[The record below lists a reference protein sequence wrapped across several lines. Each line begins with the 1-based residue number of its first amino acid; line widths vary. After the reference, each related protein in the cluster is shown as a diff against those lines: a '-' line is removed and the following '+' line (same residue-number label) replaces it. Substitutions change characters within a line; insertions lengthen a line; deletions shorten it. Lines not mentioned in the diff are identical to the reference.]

1 MKIDFY
7 GHACV
12 GVSGSKKILI
22 DPYLSGNPS
31 ASLTAEQAAADY
43 LLVTHGHGDHLG
55 DAVEIAKRTGA
66 QVVAMVELANWFGK
80 QGVEA
85 LGMNLGGSY
94 TFADGFKVK
103 LVPAWHSSH
112 LPDGSAVGL
121 PVGFIFWLDG
131 LCFYHAGDTALF
143 GDMKQVIAPHGLDWA
158 FLPIGDFYTMG
169 PDDALIAAEWLNAK
183 NYLPIHYNT
192 FPLLQQDAAQF
203 KQRLEDKLPGA
214 KCHVLQ
220 PGEHTEL

>member
-1 MKIDFY
+1 M
-7 GHACV
+7 
-12 GVSGSKKILI
+12 
-22 DPYLSGNPS
+22 SGNPS

-103 LVPAWHSSH
+103 LPGTVLTCQTARRLVCRWASFSGWTASASIMPAIPPC
-112 LPDGSAVGL
+112 LA
-121 PVGFIFWLDG
+121 I
-131 LCFYHAGDTALF
+131 
-143 GDMKQVIAPHGLDWA
+143 
-158 FLPIGDFYTMG
+158 
-169 PDDALIAAEWLNAK
+169 
-183 NYLPIHYNT
+183 
-192 FPLLQQDAAQF
+192 
-203 KQRLEDKLPGA
+203 
-214 KCHVLQ
+214 
-220 PGEHTEL
+220 